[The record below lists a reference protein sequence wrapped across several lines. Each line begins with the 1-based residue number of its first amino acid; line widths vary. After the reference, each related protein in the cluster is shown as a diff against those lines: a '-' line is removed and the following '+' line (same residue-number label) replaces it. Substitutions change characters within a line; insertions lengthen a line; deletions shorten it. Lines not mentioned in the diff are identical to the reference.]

1 MNAAG
6 DRMSAAGRRMKVA
19 QAGAAPAKHL
29 VGAALDAQD
38 GANCDTVRTGLIAQ
52 LAATLDEAATLRRE
66 TDPLAPVH
74 GFTLAQAYE
83 IQRASIALRHAR
95 GEKPVGV
102 KLGFTS
108 RAKMVQMGV
117 DSLIWGL
124 LTDAMLYEEGA
135 TVPLEHF
142 IHPRVEP
149 EVCFLTSREIDRPL
163 TLAEAA
169 GYLAGVAP
177 AMEIID
183 SRFRNFKFNL
193 EDVVADNCSSAGVVL
208 GEFSPD
214 LRNLVNRGVTMRFNG
229 RPVALGSTGAI
240 LGNPLRSVVQASR
253 LASAAGLTLPAGSLI
268 MAGAATAAEALAPG
282 LHVSVDIGGLGRA
295 EFTTGGHA

>member
-6 DRMSAAGRRMKVA
+6 DRI
-19 QAGAAPAKHL
+19 GAAPA
-29 VGAALDAQD
+29 AQHASD
-38 GANCDTVRTGLIAQ
+38 WGSVRAGLIAQ
-52 LAATLDEAATLRRE
+52 LAATLDDAATLRKE

-74 GFTLAQAYE
+74 GFTLDQAYE

-95 GEKPVGV
+95 GEKPAGV

-135 TVPLEHF
+135 MVPLDHF

-163 TLAEAA
+163 TLLEAA

-208 GEFSPD
+208 GEFSSD
-214 LRNLVNRGVTMRFNG
+214 LRNLANRGVTMRFNG

-282 LHVSVDIGGLGRA
+282 IHVSVDIGGLGRA
-295 EFTTGGHA
+295 EFTTGGQA